1 MSTEGQSAKEL
12 RTIAFFNVSA
22 SRGIWIYE
30 KDFFFFFQ
38 LEWVWVIMVPE
49 NLLKQWNLHTGKSEG
64 ILFWS
69 GNNLV
74 YWLLYIYIYNIY
86 TYTYKS
92 QSFWYFKCCF
102 QVLNAWNWLFHFK
115 FNLHVLPGGG
125 VRNEDI
131 RRLKKRT
138 KKEPQNNSNSQT

>member
-1 MSTEGQSAKEL
+1 M
-12 RTIAFFNVSA
+12 N
-22 SRGIWIYE
+22 IW
-30 KDFFFFFQ
+30 KGCFFFFQ

-92 QSFWYFKCCF
+92 QSFWYFECCF

-131 RRLKKRT
+131 RRLKKEQKKNHKTIVTLRPKEYAFNSTLNRLMGPTST
-138 KKEPQNNSNSQT
+138 KAC